1 MAVNPVLTGERRNQY
16 TSSGS
21 LGPYNFTFVIYADA
35 DIAVYVNDTLKTLT
49 THYTVSTNANG
60 TGSITFTAGNAPA
73 SGTLV
78 TIIGNKDLARTTVF
92 TSGGPLTADALETE
106 FNSGLALLQ
115 QLDEKISRAI
125 TLPIETD
132 ATRPIEFPY
141 DNTEANNANRIIKF
155 NAAGS
160 ALELGSTTTNIDALA
175 AVAADI
181 AVVSGISADVTAV
194 AADATDIGIV
204 SSNISSVQTVAT
216 NINDVITVANDLN
229 EAISEVETVA
239 NDLNEAVSEI
249 DTVGNNI
256 TYVQTVGDSTNIANI
271 TTVAGQ
277 ITPTNNISTLAG
289 IDTEIQGVYNIRTN
303 ITNVDTNSTNVNL
316 VAGQISPTNNIS
328 TVAAANAN
336 ISTIAS
342 NLTGT
347 NTIGTVASNLT
358 GSNTIGTV
366 ATNIVNVN
374 AVGAD
379 LSGSNTIG
387 TVATN
392 LASVQNFAEVYRISA
407 TAPTTSLNAGDLYFD
422 TSTNILNVYGA
433 SGWQN
438 AGSSVNGTSQRYNY
452 TATSGQTTFT
462 GADNNG
468 NTLAYDAGYIDVYLN
483 GVKLLNGTDVTVTSG
498 TSVVLAT
505 GATTGDI
512 VDIVAYGTFSVASLN
527 ADNLDSGTVPTARV
541 SGAYTGITQTGTL
554 TSFASTGIDDNAT
567 STAVTIDSSGNLL
580 VGTTNTTPGVGNT
593 DTGIS
598 LRNNNGGSLA
608 VSRNGDRAGYFNR
621 NTSDGDIVQFRK
633 DGTAVGSIGAHNTRI
648 TIGNEDTGLKFNSGI
663 DSIFPFDL
671 SIQANRDNAVDL
683 GFSTARF
690 RDLYLGG
697 GLYVGGTGTANYLD
711 DYEEGTFTPTYSA
724 SGGGSVTMVATT
736 GNYVKVGKIVH
747 IQIRLMTSAESLSG
761 NVTVTGL
768 PFTSDS
774 TLNHQTALS
783 IAGYRFGTDMPNLR
797 AYIMNNTTEIT
808 LDKSI
813 TTAVSNS
820 YVTGADMVNSTN
832 YNILKIAGSYEIS

>member
-1 MAVNPVLTGERRNQY
+1 
-16 TSSGS
+16 
-21 LGPYNFTFVIYADA
+21 
-35 DIAVYVNDTLKTLT
+35 
-49 THYTVSTNANG
+49 
-60 TGSITFTAGNAPA
+60 
-73 SGTLV
+73 
-78 TIIGNKDLARTTVF
+78 
-92 TSGGPLTADALETE
+92 
-106 FNSGLALLQ
+106 
-115 QLDEKISRAI
+115 
-125 TLPIETD
+125 
-132 ATRPIEFPY
+132 
-141 DNTEANNANRIIKF
+141 
-155 NAAGS
+155 
-160 ALELGSTTTNIDALA
+160 
-175 AVAADI
+175 
-181 AVVSGISADVTAV
+181 
-194 AADATDIGIV
+194 
-204 SSNISSVQTVAT
+204 
-216 NINDVITVANDLN
+216 
-229 EAISEVETVA
+229 
-239 NDLNEAVSEI
+239 
-249 DTVGNNI
+249 
-256 TYVQTVGDSTNIANI
+256 
-271 TTVAGQ
+271 
-277 ITPTNNISTLAG
+277 
-289 IDTEIQGVYNIRTN
+289 
-303 ITNVDTNSTNVNL
+303 
-316 VAGQISPTNNIS
+316 
-328 TVAAANAN
+328 
-336 ISTIAS
+336 
-342 NLTGT
+342 
-347 NTIGTVASNLT
+347 
-358 GSNTIGTV
+358 
-366 ATNIVNVN
+366 
-374 AVGAD
+374 
-379 LSGSNTIG
+379 
-387 TVATN
+387 
-392 LASVQNFAEVYRISA
+392 
-407 TAPTTSLNAGDLYFD
+407 
-422 TSTNILNVYGA
+422 VYGA